1 MDEIGT
7 PFCVTVDYDS
17 LKQEDVTVRERDS
30 TEQVRVKIAEL
41 PEILINLIDGN
52 IIFEELKK

>member
-17 LKQEDVTVRERDS
+17 LTNDDVTVRERDS
-30 TEQVRVKIAEL
+30 KAQVRVKIKDL
-41 PEILINLIDGN
+41 PGVLKGLIEGTLE
-52 IIFEELKK
+52 FEELG